1 MFQNK
6 KRNIIFKGVIYIL
19 CAMWTSLYNAEAY
32 PMQQN
37 IDHERFMRQAIRE
50 ARLSKNLPIGAVIV
64 VASTGNILAAEAN
77 GAHLDPTLHA
87 EIAAIQKAARSKNVS
102 WKDLILYSTAEP
114 CPMCQSA
121 ILWAG
126 IPRVYYGSSMLFL
139 KQQGLPQIDI
149 RAVDVVSKTSFRNIE
164 IHGGLLEKECNA
176 LLLGYL

>member
-6 KRNIIFKGVIYIL
+6 KCNIIFKITFYIVCVL
-19 CAMWTSLYNAEAY
+19 WTSVYNAEAH
-32 PMQQN
+32 PIQQN

-64 VASTGNILAAEAN
+64 VASTGNVLAAESN

-87 EIAAIQKAARSKNVS
+87 EIAAIQKAARRKNIS

-139 KQQGLPQIDI
+139 QQQGLPQIDI
-149 RAVDVVSKTSFRNIE
+149 RAADVVTKASFRNIE
-164 IHGGLLEKECNA
+164 IHGGILEKECNA